1 MKIMEKSRE
10 DTLKQ
15 FVEETEN
22 IIKELKHT
30 VKEVSKEFN
39 YKTTEDAKVV
49 LKRVKQPLNKV
60 CDYSNKWLN
69 EKE

>member
-1 MKIMEKSRE
+1 MQKSRE
-10 DTLKQ
+10 YTLNQ

-30 VKEVSKEFN
+30 VKEVSKELN
-39 YKTTEDAKVV
+39 YKTTEDAEVV
-49 LKRVKQPLNKV
+49 LKRVKQPLNEV
-60 CDYSNKWLN
+60 NDYSNKWLN